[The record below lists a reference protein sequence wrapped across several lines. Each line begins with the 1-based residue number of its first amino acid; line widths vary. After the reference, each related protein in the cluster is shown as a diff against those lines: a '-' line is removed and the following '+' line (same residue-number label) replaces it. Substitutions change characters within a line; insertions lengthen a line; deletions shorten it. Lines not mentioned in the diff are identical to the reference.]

1 MRRLLDNPL
10 LGRARGGWPGTP
22 RQALLAALVGGL
34 ALLGPWLAGVCA
46 CTMFEI
52 GALLLV
58 LLAALRGGN
67 TLYGAI
73 TGEREKRTLDSLRLT
88 QLTAGQVVVGKISGE
103 LVSLFWLV
111 LSALPALL
119 FLTVVGGTP
128 PQALVG
134 TLAVAV
140 AAGLFASA
148 SGLLASSLA
157 ATTSQAVLSGW
168 IFKGLW
174 LVLSP
179 LCDLLL
185 RAVLVRSEAPVFFT
199 AANPVAALA
208 LVTIP
213 EAASGVG
220 RWLVP
225 ANLGFLVLGSLAMLA
240 LASRRLAGEA
250 PSTSEVQQGA
260 VHPAWRKAWAPS
272 WVQDL
277 VPGFSGNA
285 AFLREIAWQARTGA
299 GAWPGLAIWLVL
311 FLAPFLYARA
321 WSMQNSE
328 PVMPAFSPRVE
339 VRLRAPLGAQPPPTQ
354 SVGQAGARVVFATA
368 PGHRTALVI
377 RGHRPETCFRLALYQ
392 AFGIPMPWGA
402 VQALEPVGPPHGAVR
417 ELRLRPLEQVDPQ
430 TLGDLAM
437 APPPPP
443 PPPPGFGHRAGP
455 VSPHDPGNSQA
466 RALQVGLLGTVL
478 LFLLNLSVR
487 STALLAGALTG
498 ERDRRTWQDLAL
510 TGITA
515 RQVVFGKLGGALLLP
530 LFQMTLAFP
539 VLLIYVL
546 AGVLSPLDL
555 GTLYVFA
562 VALALASGL
571 LGLWS
576 SARAG
581 STHASQG
588 AAMACL
594 LLACVAGLVTGP
606 SQYWAIPAVMA
617 LVGGGVFLV
626 TRRSTW
632 KGWLVMSLGLFVAP
646 LALSP
651 LAAVAGF
658 IPALGRLTGLVG
670 PHESLFGAAGFLG
683 TLLFL
688 AGLSLV
694 LVRGILERVEDPSR
708 GGSLRVLED

>member
-1 MRRLLDNPL
+1 MRILLDNPL
-10 LGRARGGWPGTP
+10 LGRVPGGWPGNP
-22 RQALLAALVGGL
+22 RQALLAALGGAL
-34 ALLGPWLAGVCA
+34 LLLGPWLAGVCA

-52 GALLLV
+52 GALVLV

-73 TGEREKRTLDSLRLT
+73 TGEREKKTLDSLRLT
-88 QLTAGQVVVGKISGE
+88 QLTAGQVVLGKVSGE
-103 LVSLFWLV
+103 VLALGWLV

-119 FLTVVGGTP
+119 ILAIVGGIP
-128 PQALVG
+128 PQALAG

-157 ATTSQAVLSGW
+157 GSTSQAVLSGW

-174 LVLSP
+174 LVFSP
-179 LCDLLL
+179 LGDLLL

-208 LVTIP
+208 LVTVP
-213 EAASGVG
+213 EAAFGAG

-225 ANLGFLVLGSLAMLA
+225 VNLAFLVLGSLAMLG

-250 PSTSEVQQGA
+250 PTTSEVQQGA
-260 VHPAWRKAWAPS
+260 VHPAWRKGWAPS
-272 WVQDL
+272 WLQDL

-328 PVMPAFSPRVE
+328 PVMPAYSPQVE
-339 VRLRAPLGAQPPPTQ
+339 VRLRAPLGAQPPPTHAAE
-354 SVGQAGARVVFATA
+354 QAGARVVYATA
-368 PGHRTALVI
+368 PGHQTALVI

-392 AFGIPMPWGA
+392 TFGIPMPWGA

-417 ELRLRPLEQVDPQ
+417 EVRLRPLEQVDPR

-443 PPPPGFGHRAGP
+443 PPPPDFRHGAGFA
-455 VSPHDPGNSQA
+455 SPQDRQSALVRP
-466 RALQVGLLGTVL
+466 LQVGLLGTVL
-478 LFLLNLSVR
+478 LFLLSLSVR

-515 RQVVFGKLGGALLLP
+515 RQVVFGKLWGALLLP
-530 LFQMTLAFP
+530 FFQMTLAFP
-539 VLLIYVL
+539 VLLIYVF

-555 GTLYVFA
+555 GTLYLFA
-562 VALALASGL
+562 VALALTSGL

-576 SARAG
+576 SARAR

-588 AAMACL
+588 TAMAWL
-594 LLACVAGLVTGP
+594 LLAFVAGLATGP
-606 SQYWAIPAVMA
+606 SRFWALPAGIA
-617 LVGGGVFLV
+617 LALGLV
-626 TRRSTW
+626 ALIRRRSIW
-632 KGWLVMSLGLFVAP
+632 KGWLLTSLGLFVAP
-646 LALSP
+646 QALSP
-651 LAAVAGF
+651 LAAAAGF
-658 IPALGRLTGLVG
+658 IPALGRVTGLAG
-670 PHESLFGAAGFLG
+670 PHEGLFGTFGFLG
-683 TLLFL
+683 AMLVL
-688 AGLSLV
+688 AGVSLV
-694 LVRGILERVEDPSR
+694 LVRGILERVEDSSR
-708 GGSLRVLED
+708 GGALQVQED